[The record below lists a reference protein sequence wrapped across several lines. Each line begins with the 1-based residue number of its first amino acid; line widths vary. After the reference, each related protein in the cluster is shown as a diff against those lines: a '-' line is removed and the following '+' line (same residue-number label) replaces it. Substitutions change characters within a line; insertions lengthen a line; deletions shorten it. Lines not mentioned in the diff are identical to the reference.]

1 MGSLWLWMQ
10 FFFSLIRLV
19 AEQAKISV
27 RTKVSDWRRKK
38 GLILCQSYLLI
49 GHGSSLDLFAYLFCA
64 LQVILS
70 SRTEE
75 SNNHVVSEERYP
87 SKDSQRASS
96 AVCELSSIV
105 PLFSFLFLFPTLTI
119 AIICARSY
127 DSQQRK
133 KFGLLEK
140 HKDYVLRARAFHQK
154 EDTLRRLR
162 EKAASRN
169 PDEFYFKMVNTRMV
183 DGIHRPK
190 SEANKYTP
198 EELMLMKTQ
207 DIGYVL
213 QKVQSEKKKI
223 ERLNSAL
230 HTLDHQPE
238 NKHVY
243 YAEDREEVKEIQS
256 RQLEKQDSLTSVKV
270 PGRIKKKTAASYR
283 ELEARQKRVQ
293 NLEKLYSD
301 MALQKELQ
309 KSGRKRRLREDEI
322 VQPTSR
328 PVYKW
333 RTERK
338 R

>member
-1 MGSLWLWMQ
+1 M
-10 FFFSLIRLV
+10 
-19 AEQAKISV
+19 
-27 RTKVSDWRRKK
+27 
-38 GLILCQSYLLI
+38 
-49 GHGSSLDLFAYLFCA
+49 SSLRNA
-64 LQVILS
+64 IPR
-70 SRTEE
+70 RT
-75 SNNHVVSEERYP
+75 HKERAQP
-87 SKDSQRASS
+87 R
-96 AVCELSSIV
+96 E
-105 PLFSFLFLFPTLTI
+105 
-119 AIICARSY
+119 
-127 DSQQRK
+127 RK

-154 EDTLRRLR
+154 EDSLRRLR
-162 EKAASRN
+162 VKAASKN

-198 EELMLMKTQ
+198 EQLMLMKTQ

-243 YAEDREEVKEIQS
+243 YAEDREEAKEIQS
-256 RQLEKQDSLTSVKV
+256 RQFEKRDSLASVKV
-270 PGRIKKKTAASYR
+270 PGHIKKKIAASYR

-293 NLEKLYSD
+293 DLEKLYSD

-309 KSGRKRRLREDEI
+309 KSGRKRKLREDEI
-322 VQPTSR
+322 VQPTTR

-333 RTERK
+333 RAERK